1 MNFRFNGHRS
11 TGHKLEPE
19 QTGSHNFHR
28 NYPFICI
35 SYSIQSDRL
44 NTWWCGE
51 CLNFMIHEILFIL
64 HKNIRASESASGEH
78 CLVPKKKKYFRNK
91 VFLPC
96 LNQTRVKLKLLDLL
110 EHWRFHVYGNV
121 KKNFRLFSSELS
133 RGRVRSGRSV
143 EPCR

>member
-44 NTWWCGE
+44 NTWRCGE

-64 HKNIRASESASGEH
+64 HKNIRASEFASGEH

-110 EHWRFHVYGNV
+110 EH
-121 KKNFRLFSSELS
+121 
-133 RGRVRSGRSV
+133 
-143 EPCR
+143 